1 MRKKK
6 DILRI
11 MMFIYSTLFYLCRKQ
26 RYENNMNPLFDKPF
40 TFDRV
45 IRIVFGILV
54 ISGIIYLIALLRNAL
69 LPFLIAWLLA
79 YMMQPF
85 VKFFQ
90 YKLCFKS
97 RILSIMAVLVTL
109 GLLITLLIVMVVP
122 SIAAEADK
130 TLELIRTHDPG
141 EGHVPLIPHSW
152 MEYLESNV
160 NFAQIMELL
169 SKENLLKAVK
179 QIAPQL
185 WSILS
190 NTFSILFSITIVF
203 VILLYFI
210 FILLDYEK
218 IANGG
223 SDLIP
228 ERYRPFLQG
237 LAEDVEYS
245 MNRYFRGQ
253 SLIALSVGILLASGF
268 KIINFPLAVTLGL
281 FIGVLNLIPYM
292 QAIGIIPMILL
303 SLLRSAET
311 GENFWLIFGLAI
323 LVLGIVQ
330 CIQDLYLT
338 PRIMGKAMGLNPAI
352 ILLSLSIWGTILG
365 FIGLIIA
372 LPLTTLCLSYY
383 KRFILH
389 EYNELDSRSLAHH
402 PKQEEINSD
411 LIAKK

>member
-1 MRKKK
+1 
-6 DILRI
+6 
-11 MMFIYSTLFYLCRKQ
+11 
-26 RYENNMNPLFDKPF
+26 MNPLFDKPF

-109 GLLITLLIVMVVP
+109 GLLITLLVVMVVP

-218 IANGG
+218 IANGWI
-223 SDLIP
+223 DLIP

-253 SLIALSVGILLASGF
+253 SLIALSVGVLLAIGF

-311 GENFWLIFGLAI
+311 GENFWLIFGMAI

-338 PRIMGKAMGLNPAI
+338 PA
-352 ILLSLSIWGTILG
+352 
-365 FIGLIIA
+365 
-372 LPLTTLCLSYY
+372 
-383 KRFILH
+383 
-389 EYNELDSRSLAHH
+389 
-402 PKQEEINSD
+402 
-411 LIAKK
+411 

>member
-1 MRKKK
+1 
-6 DILRI
+6 
-11 MMFIYSTLFYLCRKQ
+11 
-26 RYENNMNPLFDKPF
+26 MNPLFDRPF

-45 IRIVFGILV
+45 VRIVFSILA
-54 ISGIIYLIALLRNAL
+54 IGGALYLIALLRNAL

-90 YKLCFKS
+90 YRLHFKS
-97 RILSIMAVLVTL
+97 RILSIMAVLLSL
-109 GLLITLLIVMVVP
+109 GIFLTLLIIMVVP
-122 SIAAEADK
+122 SIAQEADK
-130 TLELIRTHDPG
+130 TLELLRTHNPG
-141 EGHVPLIPHSW
+141 DGYIPFIPHSW
-152 MEYLESNV
+152 MLYLEN
-160 NFAQIMELL
+160 NMDITQLMELL
-169 SKENLLKAVK
+169 SRENILKAIK
-179 QIAPQL
+179 QIAPQVWAL
-185 WSILS
+185 LS

-218 IANGG
+218 IANGWAR
-223 SDLIP
+223 LIP
-228 ERYRPFLQG
+228 ERYRPFVQG
-237 LAEDVEYS
+237 LADDVEHS

-253 SLIALSVGILLASGF
+253 SLIAFCVGVLLAIGF
-268 KIINFPLAVTLGL
+268 KIIDFPLAVTLGL

-311 GENFWLIFGLAI
+311 GENFWVIFGLAL

-352 ILLSLSIWGTILG
+352 ILLSLSIWGTLLG

-383 KRFILH
+383 KRFILM
-389 EYNELDSRSLAHH
+389 EYNDLDLQR
-402 PKQEEINSD
+402 INSFLKD
-411 LIAKK
+411 KKTPPENQ